1 MLTVKASV
9 KTSGIQGLGV
19 FAEEGIPK
27 GTVVWKFNP
36 KWDLLFSEEEVN
48 SMSEAQKEFIDTYAY
63 LSPLYNKYVLCA
75 DDARF
80 MNHSSINDNISTKE
94 FEGDE
99 TGVANRDIEVG
110 EELLINYRTF
120 DVHDAQSDEAYLNS

>member
-1 MLTVKASV
+1 MLTVRASV
-9 KTSGIQGLGV
+9 KPSGVQGLGL
-19 FAEEGIPK
+19 FAEQKIPK

-36 KWDLLFSEEEVN
+36 KWDLLFSEEELN
-48 SMSEAQKEFIDTYAY
+48 SMPEAQKEFLDTYAY

-80 MNHSSINDNISTKE
+80 MNHSSVKDNISTKE

-120 DVHDAQSDEAYLNS
+120 DVNDAQSSEAYLDS